1 MLPLD
6 MIKNIFNN
14 QKVIY
19 LQQGGVYIPSD
30 LNMIEKE
37 TQRLMHKNPVNL
49 FSLNIIIFD
58 I

>member
-1 MLPLD
+1 